1 MTTMRQAAGTLT
13 IVKSADLSLVL
24 GGKLI
29 IHITEKRLTPE
40 EKMSGIAIPLRI
52 IHRNHTVRKP
62 TRGVVEMKLTTTR
75 ASRDIDTLK
84 GARQAERCH
93 HGNVDPLRLR
103 SAAGTVNKINFRGK
117 PRSITGCKRS

>member
-1 MTTMRQAAGTLT
+1 MTTMSQAAGTLT

-24 GGKLI
+24 GVKLI
-29 IHITEKRLTPE
+29 IHITEKSLTPE
-40 EKMSGIAIPLRI
+40 EKMSGIAILLRI

-84 GARQAERCH
+84 GAHLAERCH
-93 HGNVDPLRLR
+93 HGNVDPPRLR
-103 SAAGTVNKINFRGK
+103 SAAGIVNKIKIRGK
-117 PRSITGCKRS
+117 PRSITGRKRS